1 MRSFIILDIASD
13 LGDLVRRGLEIFT
26 FQEGSGHAHP
36 IVSIIIQLVATIILF
51 LAVRFLLWDK
61 VTAIIEERERR
72 SQEAFDALNQA
83 KKETEEI
90 YIKANEDKEQA
101 HKEALMIIE
110 KAKEKSYL
118 EAEEI
123 IKKANID
130 ATMKLEKAR
139 EEIDLEVKKASGEIK
154 KEIVEVAY
162 MLAEKIINKEI
173 DENKH
178 QELVNDFIKE
188 YNND

>member
-1 MRSFIILDIASD
+1 MNNLVFLGIADD
-13 LGDLVRRGLEIFT
+13 LRELVNKGLEIFT
-26 FQEGSGHAHP
+26 NPSNA
-36 IVSIIIQLVATIILF
+36 ITSIIIQLIATVILF

-83 KKETEEI
+83 KKDTEEI
-90 YIKANEDKEQA
+90 YIKAQEEKENA
-101 HKEALMIIE
+101 RKEALQIIE

-130 ATMKLEKAR
+130 ANMQLEKAR

-162 MLAEKIINKEI
+162 MLAEKIINKEL
-173 DENKH
+173 DEKKH
-178 QELVNDFIKE
+178 EELVNDFIKE